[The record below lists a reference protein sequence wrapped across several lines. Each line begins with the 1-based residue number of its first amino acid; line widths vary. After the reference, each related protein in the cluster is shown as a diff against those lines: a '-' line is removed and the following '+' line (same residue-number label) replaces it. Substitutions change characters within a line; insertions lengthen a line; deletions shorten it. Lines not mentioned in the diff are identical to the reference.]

1 LYEDRLL
8 LYYNAWYFVIQT
20 VTTVGYGDVSTNS
33 SHERMFRAICMVIG
47 VVLFTLVS
55 SSILEVT
62 LSESL
67 NIYKNR
73 ENEVIIEK
81 INLK

>member
-1 LYEDRLL
+1 M
-8 LYYNAWYFVIQT
+8 IQT
-20 VTTVGYGDVSTNS
+20 VTTVGYGDVATNS
-33 SHERMFRAICMVIG
+33 SNERIFRSICMVIG

-73 ENEVIIEK
+73 DNEVIIEK
-81 INLK
+81 INLKYNLSGESKK